1 MHVDRM
7 HIENFRCFA
16 KHTFQFDPHF
26 NVLIGENGTGK
37 SALLKAIRV
46 AIASWFL
53 GIKDRHAVGIRNN
66 DVRMV
71 GRAFDGGE
79 FTFEKQWPVT
89 ISAEGVVNAFKTNKA
104 EDKLAWSRSL
114 NGPNGKTTRKNAAPI
129 REYAEE
135 ADRRVRTGKEVTL
148 PVLAY
153 YSTSR
158 LYLEPRRTQRRQRTP
173 DKKDL
178 SRFVG
183 YRDCIDKRLDTKA
196 LEAWMKRQSLI
207 AWEEGRSSTLY
218 RLVRRAITRMVENA
232 SDLRYSP
239 QREEVV
245 VVFDDNEVYPL
256 DYLSD
261 GQRTTLTL
269 VGDLATRMVR
279 LNPHLGEC
287 SLFKTPGVVLIDE
300 LDLHL
305 HPTWQRHIVCDL
317 QDTFPQVQ
325 FITTT
330 HSPQII
336 SEVKPSALTH
346 LRFTPEGIEVHRPQ
360 QAYGLDSNWILESL
374 MGTSERP
381 DKAKDLIE
389 HVEKALYDGE
399 LRTAHTE
406 LEKLRNLLHGDD
418 PDVVRLESSIM
429 NLRSLANEAN
439 PEKSGTE

>member
-1 MHVDRM
+1 MRLDTLRVQ
-7 HIENFRCFA
+7 NFRCFA
-16 KHTFQFDPHF
+16 DHEFDISPYF

-37 SALLKAIRV
+37 SALLKAARI

-53 GIKDRHAVGIRNN
+53 GIKDRHAIGIRND

-71 GRAFDGGE
+71 GRAFDAGE
-79 FTFEKQWPVT
+79 FTFEEQWPVT
-89 ISAEGVVNAFKTNKA
+89 VEARGTVSTNGSNGT
-104 EDKLAWSRSL
+104 ECPLVWSRSL
-114 NGPNGKTTRKNAAPI
+114 NSPHGKTTRKDAAPI
-129 REYAEE
+129 RECAEA
-135 ADRRVRTGKEVTL
+135 ADRRVREGDAITL

-158 LYLEPRRTQRRQRTP
+158 LYLESRRTQRRKTTP
-173 DKKDL
+173 DKKNL

-207 AWEEGRSSTLY
+207 AWEEGGSSTLY
-218 RLVRRAITRMVENA
+218 RLVRTAITQMVEGA
-232 SDLRYSP
+232 TDLRYSP

-245 VVFDDNEVYPL
+245 VVFDDSKVYPL

-269 VGDLATRMVR
+269 VGDLATRMAR
-279 LNPHLGEC
+279 LNPHLGEKAL
-287 SLFKTPGVVLIDE
+287 SETPGVVLIDE

-305 HPTWQRHIVCDL
+305 HPTWQRHIVRDFRR
-317 QDTFPQVQ
+317 TFPQVQ

-336 SEVKPSALTH
+336 SEVDPSALTH
-346 LRFTPEGIEVHRPQ
+346 LKRTSQGIEVHRPG

-374 MGTSERP
+374 MDTPERP
-381 DKAKDLIE
+381 PDAKDQIKRVENAL
-389 HVEKALYDGE
+389 HVGDLETARQQLKE
-399 LRTAHTE
+399 LRT
-406 LEKLRNLLHGDD
+406 LLHGDD
-418 PDVVRLESSIM
+418 PEVVRLESSIM
-429 NLRSLANEAN
+429 NLRSLADEAD
-439 PEKSGTE
+439 PESS